1 MPVRPAFGTPGR
13 AEQVCT
19 TMEAMTGTR
28 IARISL
34 RVDAEYC
41 LALGLLIALS
51 APLTST
57 SVALHPLLL
66 VGAGV
71 LTAIWGCYVWTAA
84 RAQPLRSRTRLV
96 MIANIAA
103 SAALAATGLFAET
116 AVLFVAALVLAV
128 DVAAFAVSQGVALRR
143 MGPPTA
149 A

>member
-1 MPVRPAFGTPGR
+1 MGT
-13 AEQVCT
+13 
-19 TMEAMTGTR
+19 MNGTR

-34 RVDAEYC
+34 RIDAVYC
-41 LALGLLIALS
+41 VVLGVLLALS
-51 APLTST
+51 APLTSP

-116 AVLFVAALVLAV
+116 AVLFAAALVLAV